1 MSRWRAYLAVAL
13 LFALGVVVGV
23 LATHAFYAYRLHR
36 PGGMVDLAMA
46 VLATDLRRTLDLD
59 PEQQVEVDRI
69 LAASRDDLVAIRG
82 EVIAR
87 IRANR
92 ARSFAELE
100 AVLRPEQREAL
111 HAFRAR
117 QSSRLEALVGE
128 SLEAEP
134 ATPPAIR

>member
-36 PGGMVDLAMA
+36 PGGMVDLAMT
-46 VLATDLRRTLDLD
+46 VLAADLRRTLDLD
-59 PEQQVEVDRI
+59 PQQRAEVDRI
-69 LAASRDDLVAIRG
+69 LAASREDLVAIRG

-100 AVLRPEQREAL
+100 AVLRPDQREAL
-111 HAFRAR
+111 EAFRAR

-128 SLEAEP
+128 SLEP
-134 ATPPAIR
+134 QSTNSP